1 MNPIR
6 VNMMENVRERDLRNM
21 SVNVKV
27 IGQAKTAETVS
38 IWHKLTAQARTS
50 DIRLNGNVKYGSKY

>member
-1 MNPIR
+1 
-6 VNMMENVRERDLRNM
+6 MMENVRERDLRNM

-50 DIRLNGNVKYGSKY
+50 DIRLNGNVKYRSKY